1 VDEQPEICVKC
12 MMEGA
17 ESMWDLAK
25 RYLPKKPENG
35 DGDAAEGEDSDKP
48 VRVSAEQE

>member
-1 VDEQPEICVKC
+1 

-35 DGDAAEGEDSDKP
+35 DDDAAEDEDSDKP
-48 VRVSAEQE
+48 TMVSAEKE